1 MCIFADRIIQ
11 VPGFPGKLICEQ
23 SVKEIH
29 HFWHHTIYLRKFRIQ
44 TVEIMFDDDEEE
56 YYEGNFNED
65 LERFEKSLKGE
76 SVGFIDSDKLEA
88 IIDHYLINGQYTKAN
103 LCAERGMSQFPF
115 NKLFHLRKAQAISAA
130 GQLKEALN
138 LLAQIEKTELPSC
151 EHLLTKASIFSQ
163 LRDSKRAI
171 KYFMEALALSEPED
185 KDEIYLD
192 LAMEYENLNDYQSA
206 INVLNEAIKYNPHN
220 EGAIYEIAFCYDQIG
235 DYERAIRCYSDF
247 IDENPYSFTAWYNLG
262 NAYSKMENWNKAVW
276 AYDYCVLINEEFSP
290 AYFNLGNAY
299 LSMDKFQLS
308 IDNFEKCMQ
317 LDGEDGL
324 ALCYIG
330 ECHEQLGNYDLA
342 KHYYHRSIEF
352 VPELPEAWL
361 GLGIVSDL
369 EGNTIEGINL
379 INKAIS
385 LDPANGS
392 FYHVLAGAFE
402 KIESYDKAVDAYL
415 LSLEL
420 DPNNDEAV
428 SDYVELLIEQQQ
440 IEEAKIFLEEF
451 DAPED
456 LRLIVNLLKANLL
469 WITNS
474 QQEAIDLLI
483 LCITEDEEKSRE
495 LFSLYPNLK
504 NESKIVN
511 LFSN

>member
-1 MCIFADRIIQ
+1 
-11 VPGFPGKLICEQ
+11 
-23 SVKEIH
+23 
-29 HFWHHTIYLRKFRIQ
+29 
-44 TVEIMFDDDEEE
+44 MFDDDEEE

-76 SVGFIDSDKLEA
+76 PVGFIDSDKLEA
-88 IIDHYLINGQYTKAN
+88 IIDHYLINGQYSKAN
-103 LCAERGMSQFPF
+103 LCAEHGMSHFPF
-115 NKLFHLRKAQAISAA
+115 NTLFQLRKAQAISAT

-138 LLAQIEKTELPSC
+138 LLAQIEKIEAPTC
-151 EHLLTKASIFSQ
+151 EFLLTKASIFSQ

-171 KYFMEALALSEPED
+171 RYFQEALNLSEPED
-185 KDEIYLD
+185 KDEIFLD
-192 LAMEYENLNDYQSA
+192 LAMEYENLNDYAGA
-206 INVLNEAIKYNPHN
+206 ILVLQEAIKYNPNN
-220 EGAIYEIAFCYDQIG
+220 EGAIYEIAFCYDQSG
-235 DYERAIRCYSDF
+235 DYEKAIQCYSDF

-262 NAYSKMENWNKAVW
+262 NAYSKLENWEKAIW

-308 IDNFEKCMQ
+308 IDNFEKCMK

-330 ECHEQLGNYDLA
+330 ECHEQLGNYELA

-352 VPELPEAWL
+352 VPDLPEAWL

-369 EGNTIEGINL
+369 EGNTVEGIKL

-392 FYHVLAGAFE
+392 FYHVLAGAYE
-402 KIESYDKAVDAYL
+402 KTEEWEKASDAYL

-420 DPNNDEAV
+420 DPNNEEALC
-428 SDYVELLIEQQQ
+428 DYLEFMIDLDQVV
-440 IEEAKIFLEEF
+440 EAKIFLEEF
-451 DAPED
+451 DTPEN
-456 LRLIVNLLKANLL
+456 LRLVVDLLKVNLL
-469 WITNS
+469 WITGLKD
-474 QQEAIDLLI
+474 EAIALLI
-483 LCITEDEEKSRE
+483 PCIAEDEEKSKE
-495 LFSLYPNLK
+495 LFSLYPALK
-504 NESKIVN
+504 NEPKIVN